1 MKRELLVALFAAV
14 TFTFLSVIGCR
25 RAETLKNETGQKQD
39 RVRVDRAVA
48 AVYPALVRIYVVG
61 RYHSGGREKK
71 GISAGSGT
79 IISPEGHVLTNHH
92 VAGKAKYIW
101 VTLSNREEVEAEL
114 IGSDALSDLAIIKLK
129 PETMRK
135 PVKSFPVAEF
145 GDSSKLRVGDVVMA
159 MGSPGAISQSVT
171 KGIVA
176 NTAMILP
183 GGGTQLDGERVGSI
197 VRWIAHDSQIFH
209 GNSGGPLV
217 NLDGKLIGVNEIG
230 VAALGGA
237 IPSNL
242 AKYVSSEL
250 IKHGRVRRSS
260 IGIEPRPLLK
270 SLDRITGVVVNGVV
284 PKSPAERVGIKAGD
298 IILEYSGKT
307 VTVRWGEEMP
317 IFNRMVLE
325 TPVGSK
331 VAIKYLRGNKE
342 KTVELVTV
350 ERGPARDKD
359 GEIRSWGATM
369 RDLTVRGA
377 REMKRP
383 NTEGVLISSVRPGG
397 GCGSSKPR
405 IVAGDVIVKV
415 GGQDVKTLAA
425 LRKVS
430 RDLTAGKTSAV
441 PTLVVF
447 DRKTQR
453 MMTSVKIGPE
463 EDNQRTPEV
472 RKAWFPA
479 AVQVFTRELAKVME
493 LPETR
498 GVLITQIYPKSNA
511 VEAGFKLGDIITHL
525 DGTRIEA
532 SQPEDGRVFPT
543 MIRRYRIGSDVEMS
557 VIRDGQKL
565 KIKVKLPRSPVPPA
579 EMERYRDTL
588 FEFAGR
594 DVAFIDRAQRKWK
607 QEQKGVFIEAV
618 DPGGWA
624 ALAGLNVGDLLL
636 MVNAQEVNGAPG
648 IKARMKQLSKEKPRF
663 VVFFVRRGVHTRYLE
678 FEPDWSGR

>member
-1 MKRELLVALFAAV
+1 MKRELVITLFAV
-14 TFTFLSVIGCR
+14 VSLTCLGVIGCR
-25 RAETLKNETGQKQD
+25 RANTQKISTEQNQE
-39 RVRVDRAVA
+39 RARVDRAVA

-183 GGGTQLDGERVGSI
+183 GGGTRLDGERVGSV

-242 AKYVSSEL
+242 AKYVAGEL

-270 SLDRITGVVVNGVV
+270 CLDRVTGVMVNCVV
-284 PKSPAERVGIKAGD
+284 PKSPAALAGIKAGD
-298 IILEYSGKT
+298 IILEYSGKA

-317 IFNRMVLE
+317 VFNRMVLE

-331 VAIKYLRGNKE
+331 VAIKYLRGSKE
-342 KTVELVTV
+342 KTVELLTV

-377 REMKRP
+377 REMKRS
-383 NTEGVLISSVRPGG
+383 NTDGVLISSVRPGG

-405 IVAGDVIVKV
+405 IVPGDVIVKV
-415 GGQDVKTLAA
+415 GSKEVKNLN
-425 LRKVS
+425 
-430 RDLTAGKTSAV
+430 DLKAFSSWITAGKKEAV

-479 AVQVFTRELAKVME
+479 AVQVFTRELAKVMK
-493 LPETR
+493 LPKTR

-525 DGTRIEA
+525 DGTKIDA

-543 MIRRYRIGSDVEMS
+543 MIRRYRIGSQVEMS
-557 VIRDGQKL
+557 VLRDGTKM
-565 KIKVKLPRSPVPPA
+565 KIKVKLPRSPVPPG
-579 EMERYRDTL
+579 EMERYRDIQ
-588 FEFAGR
+588 FEFGGR
-594 DVAFIDRAQRKWK
+594 DVAFIDRARRKWK
-607 QEQKGVFIEAV
+607 QEQKGVFIESV

-624 ALAGLNVGDLLL
+624 ALAGLSVGDLLL
-636 MVNAQEVNGAPG
+636 KVNGVEVNGASG
-648 IKARMKQLSKEKPRF
+648 IKARMKELSKEKPRF

-678 FEPDWSGR
+678 FEPDWTGR